1 MNSFLFSPALSS
13 PAQLWLTILL
23 AGVITYG
30 IRLSFILVFGRWQ
43 IPASLQSALRFVPPA
58 VLTAIIF
65 PELLV
70 ANGSPAL
77 SLGNARLLAGALAIL
92 VAWRTKS
99 AVITILVGMGA
110 LWLFQW
116 IFSLRM

>member
-1 MNSFLFSPALSS
+1 VNTFLFSPALAS
-13 PAQLWLTILL
+13 PVQLWLTILL
-23 AGVITYG
+23 AGIITYA

-43 IPASLQSALRFVPPA
+43 MPEWLRRALNYVPPA

-65 PELLV
+65 PELLISD
-70 ANGSPAL
+70 GAL
-77 SLGNARLLAGALAIL
+77 AVSFGNARLLAGLIAIL

-99 AVITILVGMGA
+99 ALITIVIGMAA

-116 IFSLRM
+116 ILR